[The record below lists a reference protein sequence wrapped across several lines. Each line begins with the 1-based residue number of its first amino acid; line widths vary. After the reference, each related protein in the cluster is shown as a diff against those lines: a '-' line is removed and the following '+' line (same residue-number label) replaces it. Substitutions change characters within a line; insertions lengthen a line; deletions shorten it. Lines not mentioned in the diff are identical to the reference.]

1 MKSHSSPANSTP
13 VGPPPTTITLSSL
26 SRSGEDLRH
35 SPKEGPNENQD
46 DFMHRQVSRT
56 RGRGKGRGRG
66 RKGEGRAAQRF
77 MQGQEQEV
85 DESNIHVTQ

>member
-1 MKSHSSPANSTP
+1 
-13 VGPPPTTITLSSL
+13 
-26 SRSGEDLRH
+26 
-35 SPKEGPNENQD
+35 
-46 DFMHRQVSRT
+46 MHRQVSRT